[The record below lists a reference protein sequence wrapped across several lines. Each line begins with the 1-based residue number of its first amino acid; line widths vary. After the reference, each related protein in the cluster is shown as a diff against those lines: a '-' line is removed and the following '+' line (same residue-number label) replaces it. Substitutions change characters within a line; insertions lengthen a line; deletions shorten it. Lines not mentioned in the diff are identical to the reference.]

1 METPSS
7 IRRVTR
13 SQALA
18 SANNS
23 TNIPMSKKND
33 GTEKGVVKSKQR
45 TGQDRSALFDITND
59 SPIVGLAMGS
69 LETPSPFVSK
79 RKNCGSMAKNVGT
92 PGSGEALLRG
102 QVKTLLQ
109 KVEEEAEISKILVDG
124 VNRPFYGEVV
134 LGLPAPTPNNTPQVS
149 NVSGNGSVENKGL
162 ESVVSSP
169 VSEQFAFSQI
179 ITDLFDGQKKEE
191 SVESEKSLVTRSL
204 LFDFSEKSEGSVDS
218 SSDCTSVLT
227 YDGGSGAS
235 KVKSSTDDDDA
246 SIWSIQ
252 VNASTKDDEDDDVE
266 DEVYGEEEE
275 EYDEQEEEEYC
286 DDAILDGLCE
296 GLSRVSVNGVEFS
309 GKHTRFVYNSD
320 GELEGEEDCD
330 AGNGS
335 PDGALKLKG
344 LPTPKGKHV
353 RFPMED

>member
-18 SANNS
+18 ASANNS
-23 TNIPMSKKND
+23 TNIPMSKKVE
-33 GTEKGVVKSKQR
+33 GTEKGILKSKQR

-69 LETPSPFVSK
+69 LETPSSYVTK
-79 RKNCGSMAKNVGT
+79 RKNCGSISKNVGT

-109 KVEEEAEISKILVDG
+109 KVEEEAEISKIFVDG
-124 VNRPFYGEVV
+124 VNRPFYHGVV
-134 LGLPAPTPNNTPQVS
+134 IGLPAPTPNNTPQVS
-149 NVSGNGSVENKGL
+149 NLSGNESAENKGL
-162 ESVVSSP
+162 ESVTSSP
-169 VSEQFAFSQI
+169 VPEQFAFSQI
-179 ITDLFDGQKKEE
+179 FDGQQKKEE
-191 SVESEKSLVTRSL
+191 SVESEKSLITRSL

-252 VNASTKDDEDDDVE
+252 VNASTNDDEDDDVE
-266 DEVYGEEEE
+266 DEVYDEEEE
-275 EYDEQEEEEYC
+275 EYYDEEDEEYYC
-286 DDAILDGLCE
+286 DDAILDDLCE
-296 GLSRVSVNGVEFS
+296 GLSKVSVNGVEFA

-320 GELEGEEDCD
+320 DEIEGEEDCD
-330 AGNGS
+330 AGND
-335 PDGALKLKG
+335 DGVLKLKG

>member
-18 SANNS
+18 ASANNS
-23 TNIPMSKKND
+23 TNIPMSKKAE

-45 TGQDRSALFDITND
+45 TGQERSALFDITND

-69 LETPSPFVSK
+69 LETPSSYVSK
-79 RKNCGSMAKNVGT
+79 RKNCGSISKNVGT

-109 KVEEEAEISKILVDG
+109 KVEEEAVISKISVD
-124 VNRPFYGEVV
+124 RPFYHGVV
-134 LGLPAPTPNNTPQVS
+134 IGLAAPTPNNTPQVS
-149 NVSGNGSVENKGL
+149 NFSGNGSVEKGL
-162 ESVVSSP
+162 ESVTSSP
-169 VSEQFAFSQI
+169 VPEQFAFPQI
-179 ITDLFDGQKKEE
+179 VTEIFEGQKKEE
-191 SVESEKSLVTRSL
+191 SVESEKITRTL

-227 YDGGSGAS
+227 YDGASGAS

-252 VNASTKDDEDDDVE
+252 VNASTKDEEDDDLE
-266 DEVYGEEEE
+266 DEVYDEEEE
-275 EYDEQEEEEYC
+275 EDYDEEEEEDYC

-296 GLSRVSVNGVEFS
+296 GLSKVSVNAVEFA

-320 GELEGEEDCD
+320 DELEGEADCD
-330 AGNGS
+330 GV
-335 PDGALKLKG
+335 LKLKG

-353 RFPMED
+353 RFPLED